1 MFFDLEG
8 LQAFAAE
15 EADGGAAVGRFQG
28 AVHRASGGV
37 CGLVSEGGHE
47 GNRRMGAGGV
57 TPVVRAFVLGSVGDG
72 DADDFLDGGDAF
84 EDLADAV
91 FAHGPVAVFDGL
103 FGEGFSAGAGGD
115 EFAHRWGD
123 ADEFVDRHSAAVAG
137 VTAGFTAA
145 FAGGKD
151 GAVHGASVTEFTEFF
166 FGVGIEL
173 FALRAQDA
181 DEALGEE
188 SSDGRGN
195 EEGLDA
201 HVDET
206 HDAAD
211 GVVGVEGAED

>member
-1 MFFDLEG
+1 MRAWEG
-8 LQAFAAE
+8 ATNGCWE
-15 EADGGAAVGRFQG
+15 
-28 AVHRASGGV
+28 
-37 CGLVSEGGHE
+37 
-47 GNRRMGAGGV
+47 V
-57 TPVVRAFVLGSVGDG
+57 TPVERAFVLGSVGDS
-72 DADDFLDGGDAF
+72 DADDFLDGGDALKDF
-84 EDLADAV
+84 ADAV
-91 FAHGPVAVFDGL
+91 FAHGSVAVFDGL

-115 EFAHRWGD
+115 EFAHGRGE
-123 ADEFVDRHSAAVAG
+123 ADEFVDGHSAAVAG

-151 GAVHGASVTEFTEFF
+151 GAVHGAGVTEFAEFF

-173 FALRAQDA
+173 LALRAQDA
-181 DEALGEE
+181 NEALGEE
-188 SSDGRGN
+188 GSDGGGD